1 MSRGVLS
8 CFDRRRASVRATFGT
23 AQVVIVLAVALAGA
37 GPLYWAFKGSVSD
50 TQDLL
55 THPLSLWP
63 QRIRWDNLGR
73 AWTDLEIGHYL
84 VNTVVLVAGSWLCT
98 LVVALTAGYALSVLR
113 PWYGRYVYGAML
125 ATLFIPGTA
134 SLVALYLVI
143 LDLPGLNISI
153 ANTPFAVWL
162 PAGAQAFNV
171 LIAKQF
177 FDTIPRELLE
187 AARVDGAGTWTVFRW
202 IVLPM
207 STPIIAVISLLAVMA
222 SWKDFLWPLVA
233 ITDAAKQPLA
243 VALPRLAASS
253 DQAVLIA
260 GLFIALLPPL
270 LIFLIFQRKVV
281 RGLGFTGLRG

>member
-1 MSRGVLS
+1 MNRGVVS
-8 CFDRRRASVRATFGT
+8 SFDRRRSSVRITFGT

-37 GPLYWAFKGSVSD
+37 GPLYWVFKGSVSD
-50 TQDLL
+50 TQELL
-55 THPLSLWP
+55 SNPLAIWP
-63 QRIRWDNLGR
+63 QPTHWDNLTK
-73 AWTDLEIGHYL
+73 AWTDLQIGHYL
-84 VNTVVLVAGSWLCT
+84 ANTVVLVAGSWLCQV
-98 LVVALTAGYALSVLR
+98 VVALTAGYALSILQPR
-113 PWYGRYVYGAML
+113 YGRYLYGAIL
-125 ATLFIPGTA
+125 ATLFVPGTVA
-134 SLVALYLVI
+134 LVALYLVI
-143 LDLPGLNISI
+143 LDLPGLHVSI

-187 AARVDGAGTWTVFRW
+187 AARVDGAGSWVLFRR

-207 STPIIAVISLLAVMA
+207 SKPIIAVISLLAVMA

-233 ITDAAKQPLA
+233 ITDQQSQPLS

-253 DQAVLIA
+253 DQALLIA

-270 LIFLIFQRKVV
+270 LIFLIFQRQIV
-281 RGLGFTGLRG
+281 RGIGFTGVKG